1 MWKAFEEME
10 AIGWITPGHRPK
22 MICVQTAGCAPIV
35 KAFEEKKD
43 TAEMWP
49 NAHTVA
55 AGLRVPKAYA
65 DFILLDIMRK
75 SHGTAIAV
83 TDDELMSGL
92 KKMASNEGIFAAPE
106 GGAALVA
113 YEKLVESGFLSSDE
127 RVVVF
132 NTGSGYK
139 YIDAIA
145 KYWGIDAFQAE
156 TKLPASRSLGGII
169 GPF

>member
-1 MWKAFEEME
+1 
-10 AIGWITPGHRPK
+10 

-75 SHGTAIAV
+75 SQGTAIAV
-83 TDDELMSGL
+83 TDDELMTGL

-113 YEKLVESGFLSSDE
+113 YEKLLESGFLGRDE

-145 KYWGIDAFQAE
+145 KYWGIPPFA
-156 TKLPASRSLGGII
+156 LPSSRSMGGII
-169 GPF
+169 GPY